1 MTDETPARG
10 IAGFDLTPPANVLAP
25 AWTPLRFDPAQMEAN
40 ARRAQAERREAEKRI
55 ARETAEAM
63 DEWRRYF
70 DRHADN
76 PVARAAFDIHQPE
89 EGYDRVICG
98 ECRDSDTCDG
108 TTGATWPCLTF
119 TAMKEAADG

>member
-1 MTDETPARG
+1 MTDETPAQG
-10 IAGFDLTPPANVLAP
+10 IAGYDLTPP
-25 AWTPLRFDPAQMEAN
+25 TRPLWPGWQPIRYRPTAAEQNE
-40 ARRAQAERREAEKRI
+40 ARRRERERPGRI